1 MKPPEIQRKDSKM
14 STRENTTAADENAMD
29 AAQVVFS
36 LNPAYF
42 APQAQDFLT
51 AQERIVQ
58 EVERFTQAWF
68 GRRQDAMRAMIEARS
83 RAALQ
88 GPADPASAMKEISEW
103 QTRLMQH
110 LAEDAKGYSEM
121 MTKCAGALV
130 QGDVK
135 TKGKKAGKT
144 EKAAKPGKS

>member
-1 MKPPEIQRKDSKM
+1 M

-58 EVERFTQAWF
+58 EVERFTSAWF
-68 GRRQDAMRAMIEARS
+68 GRRHDAMRAMIEARS

-88 GPADPASAMKEISEW
+88 GPSDPARTIKEISEW
-103 QTRLMQH
+103 QARLMQH
-110 LAEDAKGYSEM
+110 LAEDARDYSEM
-121 MTKCAGALV
+121 MTRCAGALV
-130 QGDVK
+130 
-135 TKGKKAGKT
+135 KGEARMK
-144 EKAAKPGKS
+144 E

>member
-1 MKPPEIQRKDSKM
+1 M

-58 EVERFTQAWF
+58 EVERF
-68 GRRQDAMRAMIEARS
+68 RRPGSGAGTTPCAR
-83 RAALQ
+83 
-88 GPADPASAMKEISEW
+88 
-103 QTRLMQH
+103 
-110 LAEDAKGYSEM
+110 
-121 MTKCAGALV
+121 
-130 QGDVK
+130 
-135 TKGKKAGKT
+135 
-144 EKAAKPGKS
+144 